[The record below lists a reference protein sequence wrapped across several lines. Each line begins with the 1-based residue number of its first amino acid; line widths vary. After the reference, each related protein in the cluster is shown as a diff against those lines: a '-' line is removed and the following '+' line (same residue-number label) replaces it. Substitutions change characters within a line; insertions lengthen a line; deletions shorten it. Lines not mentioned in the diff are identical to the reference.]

1 MLIASGRTL
10 LTLLFLGFVETTTA
24 MTALT
29 DRTALTTSLQKIA
42 DDYLA
47 ANVPDR

>member
-10 LTLLFLGFVETTTA
+10 LTLLFLGFVGTTTA
-24 MTALT
+24 MTAL
-29 DRTALTTSLQKIA
+29 TALTTSLQKIA